1 MPISV
6 VTIQDLQ
13 EFKEEL
19 LQELKDLF
27 KRSAE
32 GSMKKYVKSS
42 EVIELLKI
50 SSGTLQNL
58 RVNGTL
64 PYSKVGGI
72 IYYNYEDI
80 QKLMDANKIDH
91 SRDL

>member
-1 MPISV
+1 MPASV

-19 LQELKDLF
+19 LQELKDLL

-32 GSMKKYVKSS
+32 GNMKKYVKSS

-58 RVNGTL
+58 RANGTL

-80 QKLMDANKIDH
+80 QKVMDANKIDH
-91 SRDL
+91 SQDL

>member
-19 LQELKDLF
+19 LEELRDLL
-27 KRSAE
+27 KRSPE
-32 GSMKKYVKSS
+32 GSLKKYVKSS
-42 EVIELLKI
+42 EVMKFLKI
-50 SSGTLQNL
+50 SPGTLQNL

-64 PYSKVGGI
+64 PYSKIGGT
-72 IYYNYEDI
+72 IYYDYADI
-80 QKLMDANKIDH
+80 QKVMDENKIDH
-91 SRDL
+91 SQEL